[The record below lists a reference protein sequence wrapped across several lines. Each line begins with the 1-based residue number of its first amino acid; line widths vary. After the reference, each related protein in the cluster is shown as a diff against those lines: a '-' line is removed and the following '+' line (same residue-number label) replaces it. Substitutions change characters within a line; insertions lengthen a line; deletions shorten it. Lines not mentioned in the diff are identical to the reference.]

1 MKYQIDPSDPLA
13 TSDDLLRNAI
23 EVLDELRFNVSDQ
36 NGNIPIVIDP
46 EWFNASLEYIREVLT
61 AIRERLDEP

>member
-1 MKYQIDPSDPLA
+1 MLHL

-36 NGNIPIVIDP
+36 NGNIPIVIDTP
-46 EWFNASLEYIREVLT
+46 EWFDASLEYIREVLT

>member
-23 EVLDELRFNVSDQ
+23 EVLDELRFNVSHQ
-36 NGNIPIVIDP
+36 NIPIVLDTAG
-46 EWFNASLEYIREVLT
+46 FDASLEYIREVLT